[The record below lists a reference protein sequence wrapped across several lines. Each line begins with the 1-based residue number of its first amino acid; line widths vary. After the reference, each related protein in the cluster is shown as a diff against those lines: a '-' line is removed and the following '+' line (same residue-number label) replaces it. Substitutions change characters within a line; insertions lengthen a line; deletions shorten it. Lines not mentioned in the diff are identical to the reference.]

1 MCMLFHV
8 FTNNLSILW
17 LSRFPAEFDW
27 LNNLLLHWHDKRFFG
42 VYFNSMWLNV
52 FWIRIFIV
60 WHQFHYW
67 SFHWLWN
74 VIIVALGLWL
84 EWFDPFLNF
93 RLTTLR
99 AAAVAMEFALLLAW
113 ELKWFGCYQVLWTNR
128 QEKFLFLDCR
138 KNPLGRSQ

>member
-1 MCMLFHV
+1 MLFHV
-8 FTNNLSILW
+8 FTNNLSILG
-17 LSRFPAEFDW
+17 LSWFLAEFDW
-27 LNNLLLHWHDKRFFG
+27 LNNVLLHWHDKRFFG

-52 FWIRIFIV
+52 FWFRVFIV

-67 SFHWLWN
+67 SFHWFWN
-74 VIIVALGLWL
+74 IIIVALRLWL

-113 ELKWFGCYQVLWTNR
+113 ELKWFGCNQVLWTNR

-138 KNPLGRSQ
+138 KNPLVRSQ